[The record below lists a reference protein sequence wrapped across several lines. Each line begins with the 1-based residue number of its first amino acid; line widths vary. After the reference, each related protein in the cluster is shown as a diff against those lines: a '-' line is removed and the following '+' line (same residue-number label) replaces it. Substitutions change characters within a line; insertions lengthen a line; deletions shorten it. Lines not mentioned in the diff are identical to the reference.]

1 MTDHLFASTY
11 RTWTEIP
18 NCSTF
23 GSMVTI
29 FVVCVRRVAN
39 VPLLFCSREEEGLVP
54 LSLRDD
60 SRLRLLGLSQ
70 TRHSLRNDMTHNET
84 ADQALSFRE

>member
-60 SRLRLLGLSQ
+60 S
-70 TRHSLRNDMTHNET
+70 
-84 ADQALSFRE
+84 